1 VKKRYREKTQGD
13 IVTEGADMKDIGNA
27 MHLFHQFIDA
37 APVEKSKPAE
47 GAVVDKGSEFYSPE
61 RKKKHE

>member
-1 VKKRYREKTQGD
+1 MSKYREKTAND
-13 IVTEGADMKDIGNA
+13 EVTEGADMKEIGNA
-27 MHLFHQFIDA
+27 MHLFHQFMDA

-47 GAVVDKGSEFYSPE
+47 DAVVDKGSEFYSPE